1 MKIRILILLI
11 FYFVLSS
18 CTNLKYIN
26 KFDGHNG
33 KPKIIESKSY
43 SVVKKNDSILKGEQM
58 LHHIDY
64 YDIIGRHLK
73 IFSFRPNGTKSMGG
87 LYYEY
92 DRFGHLSQVTFY
104 NKDSTVNSQTNFIYN
119 KKGQKLSEEH
129 IRENNEQKSIYFS
142 EYLEKRNI
150 TKVFGKKSDGTII
163 EKILMQHNKKGEE
176 IEKLSFNENNT
187 LKSKITFRYDNKGNL
202 IEQIWYN
209 SEGVPLNKYT
219 KTYDKNNNYIYGEK
233 YRLIGKDSL
242 INTTKRQI
250 EYDKKGNV
258 LKYIFFENDKPTLIE
273 EYKIIYW
280 N

>member
-1 MKIRILILLI
+1 MKIRIPILLI
-11 FYFVLSS
+11 FYFVFSS
-18 CTNLKYIN
+18 CTINKYLN
-26 KFDGHNG
+26 KFDGYNG
-33 KPKIIESKSY
+33 KPKLIESKSY
-43 SVVKKNDSILKGEQM
+43 RVVKENDSILKGEQM
-58 LHHIDY
+58 LHDIDY
-64 YDIIGRHLK
+64 YDITGRHLK
-73 IFSFRPNGTKSMGG
+73 NISFRPDGNKSMGG
-87 LYYEY
+87 LYFEY
-92 DRFGHLSQVTFY
+92 DRLGHLSQVTFY
-104 NKDSTVNSQTNFIYN
+104 NKDSTVNSQTKFIYN

-129 IRENNEQKSIYFS
+129 IGENNEQKSIYIS
-142 EYLEKRNI
+142 EYQEKKNI
-150 TKVFGKKSDGTII
+150 TKVLGKRSDGTII
-163 EKILMQHNKKGEE
+163 EKILMKHNKKSQE

-187 LKSKITFRYDNKGNL
+187 LKSKIMFKYDNKGNL
-202 IEQIWYN
+202 IEHIWCN

-250 EYDKKGNV
+250 EYDKKGNI